1 MLNRRT
7 RRQRLILALLLLTG
21 AALFTWAG
29 SFLGDSGE
37 TVMAYSPFAGY
48 GLPALDQPPS
58 DYFTQEHDQYT
69 SEETMVP
76 FPLIGLGDIIF
87 TPPLPPIEPTAVS
100 RITLTEE
107 YIQRLKSFD
116 YLTHNIFLADRYTTL
131 FPSDIDVPA
140 FLQADLRLN
149 MDVPGP
155 QVLIFHTHSLEM
167 FVDSNPLDLMDG
179 VVGVGRALAEILTN
193 VYGIE
198 TMHYT
203 GQFDVL
209 DGRPQRRGSYERM
222 EPVILQLLADNPS
235 IQMVIDLHRDGVR
248 QGAGPFVT
256 YVNGQRTARIMFFNG
271 LSRQNRNGQ
280 ITDVP
285 WLPNPYQRENLNL
298 SFQLQLA
305 ANELFP
311 GFARRAYLREF
322 RYSLHMMP
330 MSMFVEVGNQYNT
343 LQDAMLAMGPLAEI
357 IAAVKLGG
365 PPVY

>member
-1 MLNRRT
+1 MLSRRT

-21 AALFTWAG
+21 AALFTWART
-29 SFLGDSGE
+29 FLGDAGE
-37 TVMAYSPFAGY
+37 TVMAYSPFANY
-48 GLPALDQPPS
+48 GLP
-58 DYFTQEHDQYT
+58 TQEPPPYYYFAQDSYQY
-69 SEETMVP
+69 EPKEPVAP

-87 TPPLPPIEPTAVS
+87 TPPLPPREPTTVN
-100 RITLTEE
+100 RISLTED
-107 YIQRLKSFD
+107 YIQRLMSFD
-116 YLTHNIFLADRYTTL
+116 YLTHNIFLVDRYTAL

-140 FLQADLRLN
+140 FLREDLRLN
-149 MDVPGP
+149 MDAPGP
-155 QVLIFHTHSLEM
+155 HVLIFHTHSLEM
-167 FVDSNPLDLMDG
+167 FVDSNPLDIMDG
-179 VVGVGRALAEILTN
+179 VVGVGRVLAEILTN

-203 GQFDVL
+203 GQFDVVN
-209 DGRPQRRGSYERM
+209 GVPQRRGSYERM
-222 EPVILQLLADNPS
+222 EPVITQLLADNPS

-256 YVNGQRTARIMFFNG
+256 YIDGQRTARIMFFNG

-280 ITDVP
+280 ITNVP
-285 WLPNPYQRENLNL
+285 WLPNPFQRENLNL

-311 GFARRAYLREF
+311 GLARRAYLREF
-322 RYSLHMMP
+322 RYSLHMAP

-343 LQDAMLAMGPLAEI
+343 LQDAKLAMGPLAEI

-365 PPVY
+365 PPA